1 MTRRADG
8 RAGPVKR
15 PRLRRVT
22 RVCEAPRRG
31 RRWVRVCSWSLGCMA
46 GLFIAAFLT
55 VYVLFS
61 TGLVTVNVARPY
73 VERALSERLGAGRT
87 VSIGEIVSNG
97 AAPGGMTL
105 RVNDIEVRDDN
116 GDVIASAPQA
126 EIAMQDR
133 LMPWMAGPKRID
145 LIGVKLQVWVTANGE
160 LTVSTGENAKP
171 IHAAAAGPGASAT
184 PSSTASPSGTPNSA
198 VVPSTPTSSGGPAA
212 APTSEAP
219 PIGPIRLASLAA
231 LADGLDRGGLD
242 GGGLSDIGLK
252 DGTLTLRSEVS
263 GRSWVF
269 NDIDISLTRPAA
281 GGMTFD
287 LRAGG
292 ADGPWSAQAT
302 IAPMVNG
309 RRDIDVAV
317 RDLAPRDLMIAAG
330 MADADL
336 VATSPLSGEIHAQI
350 DEHGDLVGSSGRMLV
365 GAGELQLG
373 KDKLGRMII
382 DEVALDFAFD
392 PHARRIAIKPLAIH
406 AGPLD
411 LDIAADINLPQTADG
426 VWTLHAT
433 RGKGS
438 LGGGG
443 PFSEKEPPFVADNI
457 ALDLHF
463 DPKAKSLGID
473 SAKVTG
479 TQGEITVG
487 GGLELAG
494 PAPAL
499 NLNVS
504 TTPTSATTLKR
515 IWPVLAAPEV
525 RNWVHDNVVSGE
537 VSRAEIALNAPLSS
551 IGNSDIPLA
560 DDALRIDIVAGQG
573 SFRVLPDLAPVT
585 GADVRV
591 HVTGRTAHVDV
602 AKAGLQTPAGRKL
615 ALSEGVFDIPD
626 TAPKTPNAK
635 IRIALS
641 GPAAGMAEVA
651 NLSSLRSHAA
661 ASPLDPATVSGDFQG
676 VAQINI
682 RLSNDIKPSDVD
694 FAFEATLNDFSADKM
709 VLGHD
714 IDDADVRVFVTP
726 QASVFRGDG
735 KLAGAPISF
744 DYTMPAKGDASFTLA
759 ATLDQASRDKLD
771 LDLAGLGGTVAVK
784 LNGTTSAN
792 GKVSADVDV
801 DLTKARLAELV
812 PGWSKPAGKPAR
824 LTAKLTKTEDGSK
837 LDNLVVSGS
846 GVNIRG
852 VVTLDAKGV
861 PVGADLPTFQLSDGD
876 KASVKVE
883 QAGSVTRITVR
894 GEVIEARAFL
904 KNLLEA
910 PIAGNTDQA
919 KPADVDIDVNLNVVV
934 GNNGETMREAVLKLS
949 RRDGALRSFSLGALV
964 GRDGG
969 VTGQIMN
976 GAGGSRVM
984 RVATTDAGALLRFIN
999 FYSRIYGGDLW
1010 LDVDPPA
1017 GDGSPQNGVINMR
1030 DFVVRGEAG
1039 LDRLIAAAPATA
1051 ANGRPQP
1058 GAAITFKKLQVSF
1071 TRSAELLTLRD
1082 GVVWGPAVGSTFD
1095 GSLDS
1100 ARDRISIQGTYVPA
1114 YGLNNLFSRLPVLG
1128 FFLGGGPNEGLVGV
1142 TYEVVGPLSGPTL
1155 RVNPISAVAPGFLRK
1170 IFEYRQAPDPTP
1182 PAVIPTR

>member
-1 MTRRADG
+1 MIDRTMRSAGG
-8 RAGPVKR
+8 RAGPGKR
-15 PRLRRVT
+15 PRLRRIA
-22 RVCEAPRRG
+22 RACEAPRRR
-31 RRWVRVCSWSLGCMA
+31 RRWVRVCGWSFGSLLGLA
-46 GLFIAAFLT
+46 IAAVIT

-61 TGLVTVNVARPY
+61 TGLVTVNIARPY
-73 VERALSERLGAGRT
+73 VERALSERLGAGRS
-87 VSIGEIVSNG
+87 VEIGEIVSNG

-105 RVNDIEVRDDN
+105 RVNDIVVRDEA

-126 EIAMQDR
+126 EIALQDR

-145 LIGVKLQVWVTANGE
+145 LIGVKLQVWVTADGG
-160 LTVSTGENAKP
+160 LAVSTGENAKP
-171 IHAAAAGPGASAT
+171 MHTPAPGHTARPSASIGAAPSAAAVPADASA
-184 PSSTASPSGTPNSA
+184 AIA
-198 VVPSTPTSSGGPAA
+198 PAGA
-212 APTSEAP
+212 DTAP

-231 LADGLDRGGLD
+231 LADALDRGGLD
-242 GGGLSDIGLK
+242 GGELSDIGLK

-269 NDIDISLTRPAA
+269 NAIDINLSRPSA
-281 GGMTFD
+281 GGLTFD

-302 IAPMVNG
+302 IAPMVSG
-309 RRDIDVAV
+309 RRDIDVGV

-350 DEHGDLVGSSGRMLV
+350 DEHGDLVGSAGRMLV

-373 KDKLGRMII
+373 KDELGRMIV
-382 DEVALDFAFD
+382 DEVSLDFSFD
-392 PHARRIAIKPLAIH
+392 PHSRKVAIKPLSIH

-411 LDIAADINLPQTADG
+411 LEIAADLNLPQTADG
-426 VWTLHAT
+426 VWMLHAT
-433 RGKGS
+433 QAKGS

-443 PFSEKEPPFVADNI
+443 PLSEKEPPFVARNI
-457 ALDLHF
+457 ALDLRY
-463 DPKAKSLGID
+463 DPKAKSLSID
-473 SAKVTG
+473 NAKVSSD
-479 TQGEITVG
+479 QAEITVG
-487 GGLELAG
+487 GGVELGGAE
-494 PAPAL
+494 PAL
-499 NLNVS
+499 SLNVS

-525 RNWVHDNVVSGE
+525 RDWVYDNVVSGE

-551 IGNSDIPLA
+551 IGNSENPLP
-560 DDALRIDIVAGQG
+560 DDALRIDIVAGNG
-573 SFRVLPDLAPVT
+573 SFRVLPELPAIT
-585 GADVRV
+585 GADVSV
-591 HVTGRTAHVDV
+591 HVTGRTAHVE
-602 AKAGLQTPAGRKL
+602 ASKAGLQTPAGRKL
-615 ALSEGVFDIPD
+615 TISESVFDVPD
-626 TAPKTPNAK
+626 TAPKTPTAK
-635 IRIALS
+635 IRIALN
-641 GPAAGMAEVA
+641 GPAAGMAELA
-651 NLSSLRSHAA
+651 SLPSLRSHAA

-676 VAQINI
+676 VAQVSI
-682 RLSNDIKPSDVD
+682 RLSDNIKPADVD

-714 IDDADVRVFVTP
+714 LDDADVRAFVTP

-735 KLAGAPISF
+735 KLGGAPVSF
-744 DYTMPAKGDASFTLA
+744 DYTLPVKGDASFTMA
-759 ATLDQASRDKLD
+759 ATFDQATRDKLD
-771 LDLAGLGGTVAVK
+771 IDLAGLGGTVAVK
-784 LNGTTSAN
+784 LNGTTTAN
-792 GKVSADVDV
+792 GKMSADVDI

-824 LTAKLTKTEDGSK
+824 LTAKLSKTDDAIK
-837 LDNLVVSGS
+837 LDNLVVSGA

-852 VVTLDAKGV
+852 SVALDAKGV
-861 PVGADLPTFQLSDGD
+861 PVSADLPTFQLSDGD
-876 KASVKVE
+876 KASVKVD
-883 QAGSVTRITVR
+883 QVGGVTRITVR

-919 KPADVDIDVNLNVVV
+919 KPVDVDLDVNLNVVV

-949 RRDGALRSFSLGALV
+949 RRNGALRTFSLGALV

-976 GAGGSRVM
+976 GAGGTKVM

-1010 LDVDPPA
+1010 IDIDPPN
-1017 GDGSPQNGVINMR
+1017 GDGTPQNGVINMR

-1051 ANGRPQP
+1051 VNGRPQP
-1058 GAAITFKKLQVSF
+1058 GAAITFRKLQVSF
-1071 TRSAELLTLRD
+1071 TRSAEQLTIRD

-1095 GSLDS
+1095 GSLDY

-1142 TYEVVGPLSGPTL
+1142 TYEIVGPLSGPTL

-1182 PAVIPTR
+1182 PAVVPTR